1 MTGALWL
8 GLAVLVAGAGIA
20 RLLRM
25 RDVRRG
31 ADPTV
36 DDDSIRRILEEG
48 SLDAGDD
55 EPLDLDE
62 AARAEEEFW
71 NEEWDEPDE
80 YHP

>member
-1 MTGALWL
+1 MTGALWI
-8 GLAVLVAGAGIA
+8 GLAALVAGAGIV

-25 RDVRRG
+25 REVRRG

-36 DDDSIRRILEEG
+36 DDESIRRILEEG
-48 SLDAGDD
+48 SLDPGDD

-71 NEEWDEPDE
+71 SEEWDEPDE